1 VAKRKILILAANPK
15 NSSLRRLDREVR
27 DIEAGMK
34 RSKLREEFEIVT
46 QLALR
51 TGDIQRAL
59 LDEQPAI
66 VHFAGQGAGA
76 NGLIVEDKDGK
87 AKLVSTQA
95 LARLFKFFKDE
106 VECVVLNACYSEEQA
121 EAIREH
127 IGHVVGVDDEITNR
141 QAIQFAT
148 GFYDALGAG
157 RSYEDASEM
166 GRIAVDISAPAIS
179 KTQRNLRT
187 AMAISVGI
195 SVTTVISRFSGVLMP
210 SELAAYDLFMNLSRR
225 FAGTTNSSI
234 TLVTISDKERDSWGD
249 PEVSDF
255 KILEILEAINQ
266 VNPKLVGLD
275 IFRDEPQEDSQKKE
289 ESSQKEEVYDDEED
303 YNKLIN
309 YLKDKDNNIISTCE
323 SAPGTDDGRKPPFE
337 IQGSETIIGFSD
349 IVKDGFQNSVR
360 RQILWMD
367 VDAADCSVNKS
378 LSYRIALNYL
388 ENEYDIKEE
397 RDEIDFDITL
407 GNKAF
412 PLIET
417 GTGGYTRNPDRPN
430 DPDMRQTIEF
440 TEGDQIL
447 INYRTKK
454 FETVS
459 AEEIWKSIE
468 SESELSAETQKN
480 IRDKIVFV
488 GYTENNVDDNDR
500 HITSI
505 GEIWGVELQ
514 AHMVN
519 NILAS
524 IENNQPIIKTFVT
537 GADSILIIFW
547 CCLGGNL
554 IWIFRSRQF
563 IIIIGLTVTGLL
575 FISYLL
581 AFTIGGWWLPLVPSI
596 GGWLLSIISLIV
608 VDIYRV
614 QKEE

>member
-1 VAKRKILILAANPK
+1 MAKRKILILAANPK

-59 LDEQPAI
+59 LDEEPAI

-76 NGLIVEDKDGK
+76 NGLIFEDNNGK

-95 LARLFKFFKDE
+95 LARLFKLFKNK

-121 EAIREH
+121 EALREH
-127 IGHVVGVDDEITNR
+127 IGHVVGVEDEITNR

-195 SVTTVISRFSGVLMP
+195 AVTTVISRFSGVLMP

-225 FAGTTNSSI
+225 FTGTTSSSI
-234 TLVTISDKERDSWGD
+234 TLVTISDKERDSWGK

-255 KILEILEAINQ
+255 KVWKILDAINK
-266 VNPKLVGLD
+266 VNPKLIGLD
-275 IFRDEPQEDSQKKE
+275 IFRDIPQKDIQREEEFRQKGK
-289 ESSQKEEVYDDEED
+289 VYDENED
-303 YNKLIN
+303 YNKLID
-309 YLKDKDNNIISTCE
+309 YLKDKNNNIVSTCE
-323 SAPGTDDGRKPPFE
+323 SSSGTDVGSPPPFE
-337 IQGSETIIGFSD
+337 IQGPETIIGFSD
-349 IVKDGFQNSVR
+349 IVKDGFRDSVR

-367 VDAADCSVNKS
+367 VDAADCSINNS

-388 ENEYDIKEE
+388 ESEYDIKEE
-397 RDEIDFDITL
+397 RDDIDSDITL
-407 GNKAF
+407 GETAF
-412 PLIET
+412 PLILP
-417 GTGGYTRNPDRPN
+417 GTGGYTRNPDKS
-430 DPDMRQTIEF
+430 DESDIDF
-440 TEGDQIL
+440 TGGDQIL
-447 INYRTKK
+447 VNYSVKG

-468 SESELSAETQKN
+468 DESELTTETQKK
-480 IRDKIVFV
+480 IRDKIVLF
-488 GYTENNVDDNDR
+488 GYTEKNVVNDDR
-500 HITSI
+500 HQTPI
-505 GEIWGVELQ
+505 GEIWGVQLQ
-514 AHMVN
+514 AHMIN
-519 NILAS
+519 NILAP
-524 IENNQPIIKTFVT
+524 IEDDQPIIKAFEPE
-537 GADSILIIFW
+537 GDSLLIIFW

-554 IWIFRSRQF
+554 IWIFKSRQF

-581 AFTIGGWWLPLVPSI
+581 AFTIGGLWLPLVPSI

-608 VDIYRV
+608 VDTYRV

>member
-1 VAKRKILILAANPK
+1 MTKRKILILAANPK

-51 TGDIQRAL
+51 TGDIHRAL
-59 LDEQPAI
+59 LDKDPAI

-76 NGLIVEDKDGK
+76 NGLIFEDNNGK

-95 LARLFKFFKDE
+95 LTRLFKYFKNK

-121 EAIREH
+121 EALREH
-127 IGHVVGVDDEITNR
+127 IGYVVGVEDEITNR

-166 GRIAVDISAPAIS
+166 GRIAVDMSAPAVS
-179 KTQRNLRT
+179 KKQRNLRT
-187 AMAISVGI
+187 AMAISIGI

-234 TLVTISDKERDSWGD
+234 TLVTISDKEIDSWGK

-255 KILEILEAINQ
+255 KVWKILDAINQ
-266 VNPKLVGLD
+266 VNPKLIGLD
-275 IFRDEPQEDSQKKE
+275 IFRDIPQKDIQREEEFRQKGK
-289 ESSQKEEVYDDEED
+289 VYDEKED
-303 YNKLIN
+303 YNELID
-309 YLKDKDNNIISTCE
+309 YLKDKNNNVVSTCE
-323 SAPGTDDGRKPPFE
+323 SSSGTDVGSPPPFE
-337 IQGSETIIGFSD
+337 IQGPETMIGFSD
-349 IVKDGFQNSVR
+349 IVKDGFRDSVR

-367 VDAADCSVNKS
+367 VDAADCSVNNS
-378 LSYRIALNYL
+378 LSYKIALNYL
-388 ENEYDIKEE
+388 KNEYDIEE
-397 RDEIDFDITL
+397 NREEEAININL
-407 GNKAF
+407 GETAF
-412 PLIET
+412 PLILPS
-417 GTGGYTRNPDRPN
+417 TGGYTRNPDKS
-430 DPDMRQTIEF
+430 DESDIEF

-447 INYRTKK
+447 INYRVKD

-459 AEEIWKSIE
+459 AEEIWESIE
-468 SESELSAETQKN
+468 DNSELTTATQDN
-480 IRDKIVFV
+480 IRDKIVLF
-488 GYTENNVDDNDR
+488 GYTEKNVDNDDR
-500 HITSI
+500 HQTPI
-505 GEIWGVELQ
+505 GEIWGVQLQ

-524 IENNQPIIKTFVT
+524 IEDNQPIIKTFEPVE
-537 GADSILIIFW
+537 DSILIIFW

-563 IIIIGLTVTGLL
+563 IIIIGLTGTGLL

-581 AFTIGGWWLPLVPSI
+581 AFTIGGWWLPLVPS
-596 GGWLLSIISLIV
+596 GAGWLLSIISLII
-608 VDIYRV
+608 VDIYIVR
-614 QKEE
+614 KEE